1 MTKFYYIL
9 ISTILLLCTTY
20 LLNAQER
27 DPRTRTYISPA
38 RVVWQS
44 DAGVRLSDVLLKP
57 GNGQAYCNNDTP
69 ESYCIMKSGHGVHPA
84 ILLDYGKELHGGL
97 QLVTGPIGDPVK
109 VRVRYGESAS
119 EAMSEVGGK
128 GGATTFW
135 EDFNLDWLPNAAGID
150 ELVPEGKK
158 DIHGDFGAY
167 CYLGFRHSL
176 CHGWASGPTAWLSHH
191 VLGIEILEPGCT
203 KVRITP
209 HLGDLAWVEGSF
221 PTPYGPIK
229 VRHEK
234 LSDGSIHTEVS
245 VPDGVEVDG

>member
-69 ESYCIMKSGHGVHPA
+69 ESYCVMRSSDGVHPA

-128 GGATTFW
+128 GGAT
-135 EDFNLDWLPNAAGID
+135 N
-150 ELVPEGKK
+150 
-158 DIHGDFGAY
+158 
-167 CYLGFRHSL
+167 R
-176 CHGWASGPTAWLSHH
+176 
-191 VLGIEILEPGCT
+191 
-203 KVRITP
+203 
-209 HLGDLAWVEGSF
+209 
-221 PTPYGPIK
+221 
-229 VRHEK
+229 
-234 LSDGSIHTEVS
+234 
-245 VPDGVEVDG
+245 

>member
-69 ESYCIMKSGHGVHPA
+69 ESYCIMKSGDGVHPV

-97 QLVTGPIGDPVK
+97 QLVTDRSETLSKCV
-109 VRVRYGESAS
+109 SAMENRQAKQCPRS
-119 EAMSEVGGK
+119 A
-128 GGATTFW
+128 ARAARRTT
-135 EDFNLDWLPNAAGID
+135 
-150 ELVPEGKK
+150 
-158 DIHGDFGAY
+158 
-167 CYLGFRHSL
+167 
-176 CHGWASGPTAWLSHH
+176 TQ
-191 VLGIEILEPGCT
+191 
-203 KVRITP
+203 
-209 HLGDLAWVEGSF
+209 
-221 PTPYGPIK
+221 
-229 VRHEK
+229 
-234 LSDGSIHTEVS
+234 
-245 VPDGVEVDG
+245 